1 VEHQVEAPGPP
12 NFGRLLRRYRLAAG
26 LSQEGLAERA
36 RMSVNGISALERG
49 YRRMPRFE
57 TLSLLSGALALSSEQ
72 RQEFVLAA
80 ARSGEA
86 RGKASVTVG
95 PWSDTAI
102 LSLPSPLTSFV
113 GRSKEL
119 EEIAA
124 LMREHRFV
132 TLTGPGGAGKT
143 RIAAHVSI
151 GLSDAGRHA
160 VCFTDLSPIG
170 DPSLV
175 AATIAAAL
183 GAQEVP
189 KRPLL
194 QTLVTYLKNK
204 ELLLILDNCEH
215 VIAQASTAAETLLG
229 HCPRVRILA
238 TSREPFRSAGEQA
251 YRLPPLSEE
260 DAIVLFADRARAVD
274 HRFALSAESAT
285 VVEQICRRLEGLPLA
300 IELAAARIDVLTL
313 SALAATLDD
322 RLQVLSRSARTA
334 LPRQQAMRAT
344 IDWSY
349 NLLPEPEQRLFERLS
364 IFSGGCTIDAAKA
377 VCADDP
383 TPGADLL
390 DLIASLVSKSLLMA
404 DLEGTEPR
412 YRMLELFRQYA
423 REKLKVR
430 GEESLIGHRHALT
443 YLELAGQYSR
453 RRDEPHGA
461 TPLGNPSDEIDNWRS
476 VVQRALNE
484 RADVLLGQLL
494 VAELIFF
501 GGGLAWISG
510 DARRWILSAL
520 ALVDQQ
526 TPAIVVA
533 RLWRADA
540 SMAFHLDNHERQLES
555 SEKAIAHYRATDN
568 QLGLILAQRLAGNAL
583 YDLGRAADAQTIL
596 SEALVAARTLGS
608 GNAVTQILRDLACA
622 CMCTGDFGAAHRYLD
637 EALQLLNEAHDEGEH
652 AWAML
657 DVASLSFAEGN
668 PELAVAQVA
677 QTLARGTRA
686 PGSRINVAG
695 LNDLS
700 LYLIALDR
708 YDDAAPRAREALA
721 LARETQLD
729 VGAVHAL
736 QHLAVLAI
744 LQRRASEYEKAA
756 RILGFVGARLGAVG
770 STMPDEFKAERDRA
784 LVVLREALGADAAVN
799 HMAEGT
805 AMSEEYAF
813 EEVATIT

>member
-1 VEHQVEAPGPP
+1 
-12 NFGRLLRRYRLAAG
+12 
-26 LSQEGLAERA
+26 
-36 RMSVNGISALERG
+36 MSVNGISALERG

-80 ARSGEA
+80 AGSGEA

-95 PWSDTAI
+95 PWSDAAI
-102 LSLPSPLTSFV
+102 SSLPLPLTSFV
-113 GRSKEL
+113 GRAKEL
-119 EEIAA
+119 EEIAS
-124 LMREHRFV
+124 LVREHRFV
-132 TLTGPGGAGKT
+132 TITGPGGTGKT
-143 RIAAHVSI
+143 RMAVRVSI
-151 GLSDAGRHA
+151 ELSDAGA
-160 VCFTDLSPIG
+160 DAICFTDLSPIA

-183 GAQEVP
+183 GVQEVP

-194 QTLVTYLKNK
+194 QTLVAYLKNK

-215 VIAQASTAAETLLG
+215 VIAQASIAAETLLG
-229 HCPRVRILA
+229 QCPRVRILA

-251 YRLPPLSEE
+251 YRLSPLNQE
-260 DAIVLFADRARAVD
+260 DAIVLFADRAHAVD

-285 VVEQICRRLEGLPLA
+285 AVEQICRRLEGVPLA
-300 IELAAARIDVLTL
+300 IELAAARVDVLTL
-313 SALAATLDD
+313 SALATTLDD
-322 RLQVLSRSARTA
+322 PLQVLSRGARTA

-349 NLLPEPEQRLFERLS
+349 NLLSEPEQRVFERLS

-377 VCADDP
+377 VCADDS
-383 TPGADLL
+383 TPGADVL

-404 DLEGTEPR
+404 DLEDIEPR
-412 YRMLELFRQYA
+412 YRMLELLRQYA

-430 GEESLIGHRHALT
+430 GEESLIAHRHALT
-443 YLELAGQYSR
+443 YLALAEQYTR
-453 RRDEPHGA
+453 RRDEPHSA
-461 TPLGNPSDEIDNWRS
+461 MPLGNPSDEMSNWRS
-476 VVQRALNE
+476 TVQWALHE
-484 RADVLLGQLL
+484 RADVLLGQRL

-501 GGGLAWISG
+501 GGGLAWILG
-510 DARRWILSAL
+510 DASRWIVSAL
-520 ALVDQQ
+520 ALVGQQ
-526 TPAIVVA
+526 TPPIVAA

-540 SMAFHLDNHERQLES
+540 SIAFHLDNHKRQLES
-555 SEKAIAHYRATDN
+555 SEKAIARYRPTDN

-596 SEALVAARTLGS
+596 KEALVAARMLGS
-608 GNAVTQILRDLACA
+608 SNAVTQVLRDLACA
-622 CMCTGDFGAAHRYLD
+622 CMCTRDFGAAHRYLD
-637 EALQLLNEAHDEGEH
+637 EALQLLDEAHDESEH

-668 PELAVAQVA
+668 PELAVAEV
-677 QTLARGTRA
+677 TEMLATGSRA
-686 PGSRINVAG
+686 PGSRIVVAG
-695 LNDLS
+695 LNDMS

-721 LARETQLD
+721 LARENQLD
-729 VGAVHAL
+729 VEAVHAL

-756 RILGFVGARLGAVG
+756 RILGFVGARLAAVG
-770 STMPDEFKAERDRA
+770 SSLDDEFRAERDRA
-784 LVVLREALGADAAVN
+784 LLILREALGADAVVS

-805 AMSEEYAF
+805 AMNEEYAF
-813 EEVATIT
+813 EEAATLT